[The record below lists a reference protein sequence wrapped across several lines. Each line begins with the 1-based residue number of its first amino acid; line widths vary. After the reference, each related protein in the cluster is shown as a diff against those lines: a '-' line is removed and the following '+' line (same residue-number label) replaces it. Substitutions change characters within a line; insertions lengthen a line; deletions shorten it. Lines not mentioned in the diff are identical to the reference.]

1 MLANGIKL
9 EYKRKDGPSYT
20 NLIGLKEVPEIGD
33 EPEKVENTCLSDTV
47 KKYEYGIGDPGELEF
62 KFKYENSSA
71 TSPYRI
77 LRKAAESKEVL
88 SFQETFPDGTTFTW
102 DAQVSVKIG
111 SGAVN
116 GVLEFTCKMALQSEI
131 AVKDPSEP
139 LESALKEE

>member
-9 EYKRKDGPSYT
+9 GYKTKGKSGYT
-20 NLIGLKEVPEIGD
+20 DLTGLKEVPEIGD

-62 KFKYENSSA
+62 KFKYENSSEL
-71 TSPYRI
+71 SPYRV
-77 LRKAAESKEVL
+77 LRKAAESKETL

-131 AVKDPSEP
+131 VVADPSLP
-139 LESALKEE
+139 S